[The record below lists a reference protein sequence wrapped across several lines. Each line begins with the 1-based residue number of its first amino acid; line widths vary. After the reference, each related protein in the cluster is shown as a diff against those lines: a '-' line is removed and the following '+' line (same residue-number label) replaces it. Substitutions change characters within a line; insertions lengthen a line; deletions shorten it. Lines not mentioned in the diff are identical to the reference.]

1 MAILTPTIHNGPV
14 TEARDLAIQKQE
26 PVFRPVEV
34 YMDDRG
40 WSLMNL
46 MQGVLDPAGQINIS
60 AVNPGVVKAWHR
72 HQHQTD
78 LWVCISGH
86 IRVGVYRE
94 TDNTLWQIVTGER
107 RAGVV
112 IIPPTL
118 WHGVGAVG
126 PDGAQMFYYVT
137 KAYDPANP
145 DEERRA
151 YDSVDGFQWGVE
163 HR

>member
-1 MAILTPTIHNGPV
+1 MAIKTPITHDGPV
-14 TEARDLAIQKQE
+14 TDALARAEQE
-26 PVFRPVEV
+26 QAPIFRPTPSYV
-34 YMDDRG
+34 DDRG

-46 MQGVLDPAGQINIS
+46 MQGVLNNQGQINVS
-60 AVNPGVVKAWHR
+60 GVNTGVVKAWHR
-72 HQHQTD
+72 HQNQTD

-94 TDNTLWQIVTGER
+94 SDNTLWQIVTGER
-107 RAGVV
+107 RPGVV

-118 WHGVGAVG
+118 WHGVGCVG
-126 PDGAQMFYYVT
+126 DSGAIMFYYVT
-137 KAYDPANP
+137 KQYDPNSP

-151 YDSVDGFQWGVE
+151 FDSVDGFDWQVG